1 MYQNLQ
7 LAFLEFLGFFNKVSM
22 ALLANYIELNNT
34 AIFVVSSSEV
44 LVFPE
49 LAHRGLCFILEDM

>member
-1 MYQNLQ
+1 
-7 LAFLEFLGFFNKVSM
+7 M

-49 LAHRGLCFILEDM
+49 LTHRGVCFILEN

>member
-1 MYQNLQ
+1 
-7 LAFLEFLGFFNKVSM
+7 M
-22 ALLANYIELNNT
+22 ALLANCIKLNNT

-49 LAHRGLCFILEDM
+49 LTHRGLCFILIN